1 MHTESR
7 QVIHL
12 GFGFFKYFEEVE
24 RDGPINGLGLGLGPW
39 LGLGLDLRLGPG
51 LGLEL
56 GSWLGIYRRV
66 IRARARAGSGA
77 EGRG

>member
-7 QVIHL
+7 RVIHL

-24 RDGPINGLGLGLGPW
+24 RDGPINGLGLGLK
-39 LGLGLDLRLGPG
+39 PG

-56 GSWLGIYRRV
+56 GPGLDPELSY
-66 IRARARAGSGA
+66 
-77 EGRG
+77 

>member
-24 RDGPINGLGLGLGPW
+24 RDGPINGLGIG
-39 LGLGLDLRLGPG
+39 LGPG
-51 LGLEL
+51 LGLGLGPGLDLGLGPGLGIEL
-56 GSWLGIYRRV
+56 GSWLGIYR
-66 IRARARAGSGA
+66 
-77 EGRG
+77 

>member
-24 RDGPINGLGLGLGPW
+24 RDGPINGLCLGLGSGLGPGLDLGLGPA
-39 LGLGLDLRLGPG
+39 LDLGQGPA
-51 LGLEL
+51 LDLEL
-56 GSWLGIYRRV
+56 GSWLGIYR
-66 IRARARAGSGA
+66 
-77 EGRG
+77 